1 MQKSCEL
8 LDLIFQSSGS
18 LFLFLLRVLQSEC
31 CGIVYE
37 HIFFGL
43 KKIYLTL
50 FGILVN
56 LSVNFL
62 YDSWENL
69 KSTILYHVVKCLFE
83 FVFLFLKHLFRVSW
97 NTFCVCP
104 AVRQL

>member
-8 LDLIFQSSGS
+8 LDLIFQSSGN

-37 HIFFGL
+37 HIFFGFN
-43 KKIYLTL
+43 KKIC
-50 FGILVN
+50 INIWHICN

-69 KSTILYHVVKCLFE
+69 KSAITLSRDQV
-83 FVFLFLKHLFRVSW
+83 FV
-97 NTFCVCP
+97 
-104 AVRQL
+104 